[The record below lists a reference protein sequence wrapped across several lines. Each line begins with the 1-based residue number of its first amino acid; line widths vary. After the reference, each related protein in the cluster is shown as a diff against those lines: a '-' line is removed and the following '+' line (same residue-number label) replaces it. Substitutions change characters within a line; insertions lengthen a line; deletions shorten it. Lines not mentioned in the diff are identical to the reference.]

1 MARSKYGNKKVFV
14 DGYKFD
20 SKAEARYYEK
30 LRDSGVSFMPLA
42 GKYCAMQK
50 TIPVQSPTV
59 LKTGEKINAVSYR
72 ADFVFY
78 DGPNIVKVVDVKG
91 YQDDISKL
99 KMKMFAKE
107 YGYPVIF
114 AKYDSKRDLFEEM
127 TCFESLYRQNQRA
140 KIRRER
146 KMMQNG

>member
-1 MARSKYGNKKVFV
+1 MGKSKYGNKKVYV

-50 TIPVQSPTV
+50 TIPVQSATV
-59 LKTGEKINAVSYR
+59 LKTGEKVNAVSYR

-78 DGPNIVKVVDVKG
+78 DGPNVVKVVDVKG

-114 AKYDSKRDLFEEM
+114 AKYDSRNDFFEEM
-127 TCFESLYRQNQRA
+127 TCFESLKRQNQRA
-140 KIRRER
+140 KTRREK
-146 KMMQNG
+146 KMAANH

>member
-1 MARSKYGNKKVFV
+1 MTYSKFGNKKVYV

-30 LRDSGVSFMPLA
+30 LRDAGVSFMPIS
-42 GKYCAMQK
+42 GDYCAMQK
-50 TIPVQSPTV
+50 TIPVQSAITLV
-59 LKTGEKINAVSYR
+59 TGEKIRPVSYK

-78 DGPNIVKVVDVKG
+78 EGTEIVKVVDVKG

-114 AKYDSKRDLFEEM
+114 AKYDARRDVFEEM
-127 TCFESLYRQNQRA
+127 TCFESLYKQNQRA
-140 KIRRER
+140 KQRRER
-146 KMMQNG
+146 KAQP